1 MERFCPVSPRSSCRG
16 SGVAVSSIRG
26 FFPGVALGH
35 KGGGWRG
42 KGHGDSQVKD
52 WYKGETNVKER
63 DRCGRETG
71 VQEKNIS
78 AVGRARSTLRVLL
91 VVGDQRG
98 SMGSSSGCYQKPCAQ
113 I

>member
-42 KGHGDSQVKD
+42 KGHGDSQVK
-52 WYKGETNVKER
+52 W
-63 DRCGRETG
+63 GRELGRVVHGLKKVLQTTHDIG
-71 VQEKNIS
+71 SGLRQSRAPES
-78 AVGRARSTLRVLL
+78 RALVG
-91 VVGDQRG
+91 
-98 SMGSSSGCYQKPCAQ
+98 
-113 I
+113 

>member
-1 MERFCPVSPRSSCRG
+1 MQE
-16 SGVAVSSIRG
+16 
-26 FFPGVALGH
+26 
-35 KGGGWRG
+35 
-42 KGHGDSQVKD
+42 KD

-98 SMGSSSGCYQKPCAQ
+98 SMGSSSGCYRKPCAQ
-113 I
+113 NLERPKLKTSEFRVRKVLLLEKAPAEEIGDLMVPRIHLACLE